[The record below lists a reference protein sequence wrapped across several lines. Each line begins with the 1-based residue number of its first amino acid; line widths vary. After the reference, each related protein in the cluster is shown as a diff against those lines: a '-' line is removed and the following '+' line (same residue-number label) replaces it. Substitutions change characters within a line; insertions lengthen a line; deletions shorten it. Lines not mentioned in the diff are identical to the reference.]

1 MAKLSVVDLR
11 RYNDLGKRRFDRCS
25 VGSLPKLGSAVSIP
39 GPYINGLH
47 GHHPQQQR
55 LPIICQMT
63 RSETREIS
71 FKVAGCTQQ
80 DLQGSWLR
88 FGLQGLPRSP
98 SETTHTVRVAFISLF
113 SINPILTTIPKLAR
127 PPCLDTIRQPIAA
140 LESFLATYSPLT
152 SLADTLP
159 AAMEFVT
166 ALRGTLDDQ
175 KPSLFEVLSEQ
186 QLSGLLPPTL
196 RYLLTVATHRHPRY
210 LLRALNSFDEL
221 YALLMLLVE
230 RHYLRTRGGSF
241 TEHFYGLKREKA
253 LRAEVPRASMAAPH
267 LVRDTLKLTTKDVW
281 MNLAVLVGV
290 PYLKRK
296 LDEGYEVNAPRA
308 LLGAAYTRMPD
319 NPTLRDRFVHY
330 YRWFLTNVYPSVNA
344 AYYFAMLVFNLG
356 YLFDR
361 TKYHNPLLWLI
372 GTRIRRMTGADYQAI
387 DALSAAKPKVDGRP
401 GQSFFSPRNLGSTVL
416 SSLSIALPMSIFA
429 LKFLE
434 WWYQSDFAKQL
445 SRKATENIELPPPI
459 VSGLLAKHL
468 KKPNP
473 ATLDEKRVVGADD
486 EATDPPETDIAA
498 KDAPLAKPS
507 RLPIHV
513 VSFPQDSSCCPICLE
528 DIVTPTACQTGVV
541 YCYTCIHRWIEGM
554 HPKQEAFMEGK
565 DGQWESGQG
574 RCAVT
579 GRRVLGG
586 TEGLRRIM
594 I

>member
-1 MAKLSVVDLR
+1 
-11 RYNDLGKRRFDRCS
+11 
-25 VGSLPKLGSAVSIP
+25 
-39 GPYINGLH
+39 
-47 GHHPQQQR
+47 
-55 LPIICQMT
+55 
-63 RSETREIS
+63 
-71 FKVAGCTQQ
+71 
-80 DLQGSWLR
+80 
-88 FGLQGLPRSP
+88 
-98 SETTHTVRVAFISLF
+98 
-113 SINPILTTIPKLAR
+113 
-127 PPCLDTIRQPIAA
+127 
-140 LESFLATYSPLT
+140 
-152 SLADTLP
+152 
-159 AAMEFVT
+159 MEFVT
-166 ALRGTLDDQ
+166 ALRGTFDDQ

-186 QLSGLLPPTL
+186 QLSSLLPPTL
-196 RYLLTVATHRHPRY
+196 RYMLTVATHRYPRY
-210 LLRALNSFDEL
+210 LLRVCNSFDEL

-253 LRAEVPRASMAAPH
+253 LRGEVPRASMAAPH
-267 LVRDTLKLTTKDVW
+267 LVRDTLRLTTRDVW

-290 PYLKRK
+290 PYLRRK

-319 NPTLRDRFVHY
+319 NPTLRDRVVHY
-330 YRWFLTNVYPSVNA
+330 YRWFLTNIYPSVNA
-344 AYYFAMLVFNLG
+344 AYYFAMLAFNLG

-361 TKYHNPLLWLI
+361 TKYHNPLMWLI
-372 GTRIRRMTGADYQAI
+372 GTRVRRMTAADYQAI
-387 DALSAAKPKVDGRP
+387 DALSAKSKADGRP
-401 GQSFFSPRNLGSTVL
+401 GQSFFSPRYLGSTVL

-459 VSGLLAKHL
+459 ISGLLAKHL
-468 KKPNP
+468 KKPN
-473 ATLDEKRVVGADD
+473 ATTADEKKLAEADS
-486 EATDPPETDIAA
+486 EAADPLETEISA
-498 KDAPLAKPS
+498 KDAPLAKLS

-513 VSFPQDSSCCPICLE
+513 VSFPKDSSRCPICLE

-554 HPKQEAFMEGK
+554 HPRQETFMEGK
-565 DGQWESGQG
+565 DGEWESGQG

-594 I
+594 V

>member
-1 MAKLSVVDLR
+1 
-11 RYNDLGKRRFDRCS
+11 
-25 VGSLPKLGSAVSIP
+25 
-39 GPYINGLH
+39 
-47 GHHPQQQR
+47 
-55 LPIICQMT
+55 
-63 RSETREIS
+63 
-71 FKVAGCTQQ
+71 
-80 DLQGSWLR
+80 
-88 FGLQGLPRSP
+88 
-98 SETTHTVRVAFISLF
+98 
-113 SINPILTTIPKLAR
+113 
-127 PPCLDTIRQPIAA
+127 
-140 LESFLATYSPLT
+140 
-152 SLADTLP
+152 
-159 AAMEFVT
+159 MEFVT
-166 ALRGTLDDQ
+166 ALRGTFDDA

-186 QLSGLLPPTL
+186 QLNSLLPPTL

-241 TEHFYGLKREKA
+241 TENFYGLKREKA
-253 LRAEVPRASMAAPH
+253 LRGEVPRASMAAPH

-296 LDEGYEVNAPRA
+296 LDEGHEINAPRA
-308 LLGAAYTRMPD
+308 LLGAAYIRMPD
-319 NPTLRDRFVHY
+319 NPTMRDRFIHY
-330 YRWFLTNVYPSVNA
+330 YRWFLTNIYPSVNA
-344 AYYFAMLVFNLG
+344 AYYFSMLAFNLA

-361 TKYHNPLLWLI
+361 TKYHNPLMWLI

-387 DALSAAKPKVDGRP
+387 DALSAKSKADGRP
-401 GQSFFSPRNLGSTVL
+401 GQSFFSPRSLGTKVL

-459 VSGLLAKHL
+459 ISGLLGKHL
-468 KKPNP
+468 KKS
-473 ATLDEKRVVGADD
+473 TTTTTSDEKQVAGSGGD
-486 EATDPPETDIAA
+486 EATEPTEIAA
-498 KDAPLAKPS
+498 KDAPVAKPS
-507 RLPIHV
+507 RLPIFV
-513 VSFPQDSSCCPICLE
+513 VAFPEDSSLCPICLE

-554 HPKQEAFMEGK
+554 HQKQEDFMQDKEGK
-565 DGQWESGQG
+565 WESGQG

-594 I
+594 V

>member
-1 MAKLSVVDLR
+1 
-11 RYNDLGKRRFDRCS
+11 
-25 VGSLPKLGSAVSIP
+25 
-39 GPYINGLH
+39 
-47 GHHPQQQR
+47 
-55 LPIICQMT
+55 
-63 RSETREIS
+63 
-71 FKVAGCTQQ
+71 
-80 DLQGSWLR
+80 
-88 FGLQGLPRSP
+88 
-98 SETTHTVRVAFISLF
+98 
-113 SINPILTTIPKLAR
+113 
-127 PPCLDTIRQPIAA
+127 
-140 LESFLATYSPLT
+140 
-152 SLADTLP
+152 
-159 AAMEFVT
+159 MEFVT
-166 ALRGTLDDQ
+166 ALRGTFDDQ

-186 QLSGLLPPTL
+186 QLSSLLPPTL

-210 LLRALNSFDEL
+210 LLRLLNSFDEI

-267 LVRDTLKLTTKDVW
+267 LVRDTLKLTARDVW

-290 PYLKRK
+290 PYLKCK

-330 YRWFLTNVYPSVNA
+330 YRWFLTNIYPSINA
-344 AYYFAMLVFNLG
+344 AYYFAMLAFNLG

-361 TKYHNPLLWLI
+361 TKYHNPLMWLI

-387 DALSAAKPKVDGRP
+387 DALTAKAKADGRP
-401 GQSFFSPRNLGSTVL
+401 GQSLLSPRRLGSTVL
-416 SSLSIALPMSIFA
+416 SSLSVALPMSIFA

-459 VSGLLAKHL
+459 ISGLWAKHL
-468 KKPNP
+468 KKSNP
-473 ATLDEKRVVGADD
+473 AATTTTTTTTTTDEKPVTLADD
-486 EATDPPETDIAA
+486 GEASDAPQTEISA

-507 RLPIHV
+507 RLPVYV
-513 VSFPQDSSCCPICLE
+513 VSFPRDSSRCPICAE

-565 DGQWESGQG
+565 AGSWESGQG

-594 I
+594 V